1 MRAKLYSYL
10 KENNNEDKRA
20 KDTKLCVIKIKLNF
34 ENYKICLEAAQIE
47 NKMNNLEKLK
57 IDVDSLKKIIKNS

>member
-47 NKMNNLEKLK
+47 NRINNLEKLK